1 MQSIFGLVDCNNFYV
16 SCERIFNPKLK
27 GKPVVVLSNND
38 GCVVARSEEAKA
50 LGVPMG
56 APAFKYECLFKT
68 HKVETYS
75 SNYTLYA
82 DMSRRVMA
90 TLAQFTPEIEFYSID
105 EAFLDLSGF
114 SYLNLTEYAKEIK
127 TRVMKWTGIPIS
139 IGIGPTKT
147 LAKLANKLAKKNS
160 MCGGVMDITNHPRI
174 DDFLQSVDVEDIWG
188 VGRQYSR
195 LLKRRGINTALDLRN
210 TSDVWVKKHMSIVGL
225 RTVWELRG
233 ISCIELE
240 DLSEPNKQ
248 IIRSRSFGKPVQTL
262 QELKEAVTF
271 HATRAA
277 EKLREQKSVTF
288 FISAFI
294 ETNRFRTEEPQY
306 SNSAGCYLPEPT
318 AYTPLL
324 IKNALACLERIYRE
338 GFKFIRAGVVLMDI
352 VPEDQIQ
359 LNLFVPSRPV
369 EKDKSTMKAVDRINF
384 KWGGNTIK
392 YASSGREKPWRM
404 KRAKLSP
411 RYTTHWDEMLVV
423 KCSPPCY
430 LSRVATSHQ

>member
-1 MQSIFGLVDCNNFYV
+1 MQKIIGLIDCNNFYV
-16 SCERIFNPKLK
+16 SCERVFNPRLR
-27 GKPVVVLSNND
+27 GRPVVVLSNND

-50 LGVPMG
+50 LSIPMG
-56 APAFKYECLFKT
+56 APAFQHQALFNQ
-68 HKVETYS
+68 HKVETLS
-75 SNYTLYA
+75 SNYTLYS
-82 DMSRRVMA
+82 DMSQRVMSI
-90 TLAQFTPEIEFYSID
+90 LSRFTPELELYSID

-114 SYLNLTEYAKEIK
+114 TNFNLTEYAKEIK
-127 TRVMKWTGIPIS
+127 ATVYKWTGIPIS

-147 LAKLANKLAKKNS
+147 LAKLANKLAKKNK
-160 MCGGVMDITNHPRI
+160 MCGGVFDITDHPRI
-174 DDFLQSVDVEDIWG
+174 DDFLSSVKVEDVWG
-188 VGRQYSR
+188 VGRQYTK
-195 LLKRRGINTALDLRN
+195 LLNRNWISTALDLKN
-210 TSDVWVKKHMSIVGL
+210 APDIWIKKNMSIVGL

-248 IIRSRSFGKPVQTL
+248 SIRSRSFGKPVQTL

-359 LNLFVPSRPV
+359 LNLFVPSRPL
-369 EKDKSTMKAVDRINF
+369 EKDKSMMKAVDRINV
-384 KWGGNTIK
+384 KWGSNSIK
-392 YASSGREKPWRM
+392 YASSGLEQPWRM